1 MCLIAFAWRRDARF
15 PLVVA
20 ANRDEFHPR
29 PTAPAAFWPD
39 RPRILAGR
47 DLLGHGTWLG
57 ISSDG
62 RFAALTNLRSA
73 RETRRDA
80 PSRGSLVRAF
90 LDGAVRPG
98 DFLEDVARRA
108 HQYNGFCLVAGDDM
122 ELGYYC
128 ARDAAPSLL
137 APGIYGLSNARL
149 DSPWP
154 KVEGLKSGLA
164 SVLSRPRW
172 HAGDLMALLADRTQ
186 APDEDLP
193 DTGVGRAQERI
204 FSPAFVVGEH
214 YGTRSSTVL
223 RVDAGGG
230 VDFTEQS
237 FGPGGRRGKAV
248 HFSFRIDAPVPARAA
263 R

>member
-1 MCLIAFAWRRDARF
+1 MCLIAFAWRRDAHF

-20 ANRDEFHPR
+20 ANRDELHAR

-39 RPRILAGR
+39 CPRILAGR

-73 RETRRDA
+73 REARRDA

-90 LDGAVRPG
+90 LGGVERPG
-98 DFLEDVARRA
+98 DFLEEVARRA
-108 HQYNGFCLVAGDDM
+108 HRYNGFCLVAGDGM

-128 ARDAAPSLL
+128 ARDAAPSIL
-137 APGIYGLSNARL
+137 APGIHGLSNARL
-149 DSPWP
+149 DAPWP

-164 SVLSRPRW
+164 SVLARPRW
-172 HAGDLMALLADRTQ
+172 RAGDLMELLADRRQ

-193 DTGVGRAQERI
+193 DTGTGRARERVS
-204 FSPAFVVGEH
+204 SPAFIAGDH

-223 RVDAGGG
+223 RVDAGGC
-230 VDFTEQS
+230 VEFTEQS
-237 FGPGGRRGKAV
+237 FGPGGRTGEAV
-248 HFSFRIDAPVPARAA
+248 HFSFRIDAPAPAA